1 MLQTGDR
8 VKINLYIG
16 LWTKMNPLIIPYP
29 KNGECKDVKKLDNI
43 KLHSTLENGLRNSQ
57 RTEGT
62 IPEQES

>member
-1 MLQTGDR
+1 
-8 VKINLYIG
+8 
-16 LWTKMNPLIIPYP
+16 MNSLIIPYP

-57 RTEGT
+57 RTEGI